1 MKKFLSIFNILSFLL
16 LSCTIWERFF
26 VDDYYFDDERK
37 IIESGFKFL
46 TDPFGDIIFT
56 YISVVILSVLIFV
69 ILLFLRKV
77 KSSFYIVSTVYNL
90 IIAIPI
96 FNMYNYALAVNPF
109 GFIEYNHLCN
119 YMFPWSFCLFCCML
133 SGILLL
139 VYTLFLKTK
148 HLFKDDVVSEVK
160 KRKIKKISL
169 ISVSSFLAFYLLN
182 CVYLSFKVKNILDES
197 YATYGEVN
205 KFPDDISDLNFL
217 RMRIRSDYY
226 KDKSK
231 ITYEEKW
238 CSFPISLIILNKART
253 WYGCKY
259 KSNLCHN
266 LHSSVVVNLEFKNF
280 RWVITDVITL
290 P

>member
-1 MKKFLSIFNILSFLL
+1 MFVSYII
-16 LSCTIWERFF
+16 CERLFI
-26 VDDYYFDDERK
+26 DDYYFDDERK
-37 IIESGFKFL
+37 SIESGFEFF
-46 TDPFGDIIFT
+46 TNPFGDIIFT
-56 YISVVILSVLIFV
+56 YISVVILSVLIFI

-139 VYTLFLKTK
+139 VYILFLKTK
-148 HLFKDDVVSEVK
+148 HLFKDDTI
-160 KRKIKKISL
+160 RKVKKISL

-182 CVYLSFKVKNILDES
+182 CVYLSFKIKNIANES
-197 YATYGEVN
+197 YETYGEIN
-205 KFPDDISDLNFL
+205 KFPDDISDLDFL
-217 RMRIRSDYY
+217 RMRIRDDYK
-226 KDKSK
+226 KDE

-238 CSFPISLIILNKART
+238 FSFPISLIILNKARA
-253 WYGCKY
+253 WYWYEY
-259 KSNLCHN
+259 KSNEDSTRTDFHFP
-266 LHSSVVVNLEFKNF
+266 VVVDLEFKNF
-280 RWVITDVITL
+280 RWVITEVIDR

>member
-16 LSCTIWERFF
+16 LSYIICKRLFIDE
-26 VDDYYFDDERK
+26 YYFDDGRK
-37 IIESGFKFL
+37 IIESGFKFF
-46 TDPFGDIIFT
+46 TDPFGDIIST
-56 YISVVILSVLIFV
+56 YVCVVALSFLVFIV
-69 ILLFLRKV
+69 LLFLRKV

-148 HLFKDDVVSEVK
+148 HLFKDDTI
-160 KRKIKKISL
+160 RKVKKISI

-182 CVYLSFKVKNILDES
+182 CVYLSFKIKNIANES
-197 YATYGEVN
+197 YETYGEIN
-205 KFPDDISDLNFL
+205 KFPDDISDLDFL
-217 RMRIRSDYY
+217 RMNIRSDYY
-226 KDKSK
+226 KDKGK
-231 ITYEEKW
+231 IAYEEKW
-238 CSFPISLIILNKART
+238 FSFPISLIILNKAKA
-253 WYGCKY
+253 WYWYEY
-259 KSNLCHN
+259 KSDKG
-266 LHSSVVVNLEFKNF
+266 STRTEFYFPVVVDLEFKNF
-280 RWVITDVITL
+280 RWVITEVIDH

>member
-1 MKKFLSIFNILSFLL
+1 MKKFLSIFNILSFLFISYIL
-16 LSCTIWERFF
+16 RIKLSA
-26 VDDYYFDDERK
+26 DDYYFDDERK

-56 YISVVILSVLIFV
+56 YISVVILSVLIFI

-148 HLFKDDVVSEVK
+148 HLFKDDTI
-160 KRKIKKISL
+160 RKVKKISL
-169 ISVSSFLAFYLLN
+169 ISVSSFLAFYLLS
-182 CVYLSFKVKNILDES
+182 CVYLSFKIKNIANES
-197 YATYGEVN
+197 YETYGKVN

-226 KDKSK
+226 KDKGK

-238 CSFPISLIILNKART
+238 FSFPISLIILNKAKA
-253 WYGCKY
+253 WYWYEY
-259 KSNLCHN
+259 KSDKGSTRTDFHFP
-266 LHSSVVVNLEFKNF
+266 VVVDLEFKNF
-280 RWVITDVITL
+280 RWVITEVFDR

>member
-1 MKKFLSIFNILSFLL
+1 MKKFLSIFNILSFLFISYIL
-16 LSCTIWERFF
+16 RIKLPA
-26 VDDYYFDDERK
+26 DDYYFDDERK

-148 HLFKDDVVSEVK
+148 HLFKDDTI
-160 KRKIKKISL
+160 RKVKKISL
-169 ISVSSFLAFYLLN
+169 ISVSSFLAFYLIN
-182 CVYLSFKVKNILDES
+182 CVYLSFKIKNIANES
-197 YATYGEVN
+197 YETYGEIN
-205 KFPDDISDLNFL
+205 KFPDDISDLDFL
-217 RMRIRSDYY
+217 RMNIRSDYY
-226 KDKSK
+226 KDKGK
-231 ITYEEKW
+231 IAYEEKW
-238 CSFPISLIILNKART
+238 FSFPISLIILNKAKA
-253 WYGCKY
+253 WYWYEY
-259 KSNLCHN
+259 KSDKGSTRTDFHFP
-266 LHSSVVVNLEFKNF
+266 VVVDLEFKNF
-280 RWVITDVITL
+280 RWVITEVITGA
-290 P
+290 

>member
-1 MKKFLSIFNILSFLL
+1 MKKFLSIFNILSFLFISYIL
-16 LSCTIWERFF
+16 RIKLPA
-26 VDDYYFDDERK
+26 DDYYFDDERK

-56 YISVVILSVLIFV
+56 YISVVILSVLIFI

-148 HLFKDDVVSEVK
+148 HLFKDDTI
-160 KRKIKKISL
+160 RKVKKISL

-182 CVYLSFKVKNILDES
+182 CVYLSFKIKNIANES
-197 YATYGEVN
+197 YETYGEIN
-205 KFPDDISDLNFL
+205 KFPDDISDLDFL
-217 RMRIRSDYY
+217 RMNIRSDYY
-226 KDKSK
+226 KDKGK
-231 ITYEEKW
+231 IAYEEKW
-238 CSFPISLIILNKART
+238 FSFPISLIILNKAKA
-253 WYGCKY
+253 WYWYEY
-259 KSNLCHN
+259 KSDKGSTRTDFHFP
-266 LHSSVVVNLEFKNF
+266 VVVDLEFKNF
-280 RWVITDVITL
+280 RWVITEVITGA
-290 P
+290 

>member
-1 MKKFLSIFNILSFLL
+1 MKKFLSIFNILSFLFISYIL
-16 LSCTIWERFF
+16 RIKLSA
-26 VDDYYFDDERK
+26 DDYYFDDERK

-56 YISVVILSVLIFV
+56 YISVVILSVLIFI

-96 FNMYNYALAVNPF
+96 FNMYNYALTVNPF
-109 GFIEYNHLCN
+109 RFIEYNHLCN
-119 YMFPWSFCLFCCML
+119 YMFPWSVCLFCCML

-148 HLFKDDVVSEVK
+148 HLFKDDTI
-160 KRKIKKISL
+160 RKVKKISL

-182 CVYLSFKVKNILDES
+182 CVYLSFKIKNIANES
-197 YATYGEVN
+197 YETYGKVN

-217 RMRIRSDYY
+217 RMNIRSDYY
-226 KDKSK
+226 KDKGK
-231 ITYEEKW
+231 IAYEEKW
-238 CSFPISLIILNKART
+238 FSFPISLIILNKAKA
-253 WYGCKY
+253 WYWYEY
-259 KSNLCHN
+259 KSNKNSTRTDFHFP
-266 LHSSVVVNLEFKNF
+266 VVVDLEFKNF
-280 RWVITDVITL
+280 RWVITEVFDR

>member
-1 MKKFLSIFNILSFLL
+1 MKKFLSIFNILSFLFISYIL
-16 LSCTIWERFF
+16 RIKLPA
-26 VDDYYFDDERK
+26 DDYYFDDERK

-56 YISVVILSVLIFV
+56 YISVVILSVLIFI

-148 HLFKDDVVSEVK
+148 HLFKDDTI
-160 KRKIKKISL
+160 RKVKKISL
-169 ISVSSFLAFYLLN
+169 ISVSSFLAFYLIN
-182 CVYLSFKVKNILDES
+182 CVYLSFKIKNIANES
-197 YATYGEVN
+197 YETYGEIN
-205 KFPDDISDLNFL
+205 KFPDDISDLDFL
-217 RMRIRSDYY
+217 RMNIRSDYY
-226 KDKSK
+226 KDKGK
-231 ITYEEKW
+231 IAYEEKW
-238 CSFPISLIILNKART
+238 FSFPISLIILNKAKA
-253 WYGCKY
+253 WYWYEY
-259 KSNLCHN
+259 KSDKGSTRTDFHFP
-266 LHSSVVVNLEFKNF
+266 VVVDLEFKNF
-280 RWVITDVITL
+280 RWVITEVITGA
-290 P
+290 

>member
-16 LSCTIWERFF
+16 LSYIICERLFI
-26 VDDYYFDDERK
+26 DDYYFDDERK

-56 YISVVILSVLIFV
+56 YISVMILSVLIFI

-77 KSSFYIVSTVYNL
+77 KSSFYILSTVCNL

-148 HLFKDDVVSEVK
+148 HLFKDDTI
-160 KRKIKKISL
+160 RKVKKISL

-182 CVYLSFKVKNILDES
+182 CVYLSFKIKNIANES
-197 YATYGEVN
+197 YKTYGKVN

-217 RMRIRSDYY
+217 RMRIRRDYY
-226 KDKSK
+226 KDE

-238 CSFPISLIILNKART
+238 CSFPISLIILNKAKA
-253 WYGCKY
+253 WYWYEY
-259 KSNLCHN
+259 KSDKGSTRTDFHFP
-266 LHSSVVVNLEFKNF
+266 VVVDLEFKNF
-280 RWVITDVITL
+280 RWVITEVFDR

>member
-16 LSCTIWERFF
+16 LSYIICERLFI
-26 VDDYYFDDERK
+26 DDYYFDDERK

-56 YISVVILSVLIFV
+56 YISVMILSVLIFI

-77 KSSFYIVSTVYNL
+77 KSSFYILSTVCNL

-148 HLFKDDVVSEVK
+148 HLFKDDTI
-160 KRKIKKISL
+160 RKVKKISL

-182 CVYLSFKVKNILDES
+182 CVYLSFKIKNIANES
-197 YATYGEVN
+197 YETYGKVN

-217 RMRIRSDYY
+217 RMRIRRDYY
-226 KDKSK
+226 KDE

-238 CSFPISLIILNKART
+238 CSFPISLIILNKAKA
-253 WYGCKY
+253 WYWYEY
-259 KSNLCHN
+259 KSDKGSTRTDFHFP
-266 LHSSVVVNLEFKNF
+266 VVVDLEFKNF
-280 RWVITDVITL
+280 RWVITEVFDR

>member
-16 LSCTIWERFF
+16 LSYIICERLFI
-26 VDDYYFDDERK
+26 DDYYLDDERK

-56 YISVVILSVLIFV
+56 YISVVILSFLVFIV
-69 ILLFLRKV
+69 LLFLRKV
-77 KSSFYIVSTVYNL
+77 KSSFYILSTVCNL

-109 GFIEYNHLCN
+109 GFIEYSHLCN

-148 HLFKDDVVSEVK
+148 HLFKDDTI
-160 KRKIKKISL
+160 RKVKKISL

-182 CVYLSFKVKNILDES
+182 CVYLSFKIKNIANES
-197 YATYGEVN
+197 YETYGKVN

-226 KDKSK
+226 KDKGK

-238 CSFPISLIILNKART
+238 FSFPISLIILNKARA
-253 WYGCKY
+253 WYWYEY
-259 KSNLCHN
+259 KSNEDSTRTDFHFP
-266 LHSSVVVNLEFKNF
+266 VVVDLEFKNF
-280 RWVITDVITL
+280 RWVITEVFDR

>member
-1 MKKFLSIFNILSFLL
+1 MKKFLSIFNILSFLFISYIL
-16 LSCTIWERFF
+16 RIKLPA
-26 VDDYYFDDERK
+26 DDYYFDDERK

-56 YISVVILSVLIFV
+56 YISVVILSVLIFI

-109 GFIEYNHLCN
+109 RFIEYNHLCN

-148 HLFKDDVVSEVK
+148 HLFKDDTI
-160 KRKIKKISL
+160 RKVKKISL

-182 CVYLSFKVKNILDES
+182 CVYLSFKIKNIANES
-197 YATYGEVN
+197 YETYGEIN
-205 KFPDDISDLNFL
+205 KFPDDISDLDFL
-217 RMRIRSDYY
+217 RMNIRSDYY
-226 KDKSK
+226 KDKGK
-231 ITYEEKW
+231 IAYEEKW
-238 CSFPISLIILNKART
+238 FSFPISLIILNKARA
-253 WYGCKY
+253 WYWYEY
-259 KSNLCHN
+259 KSNENSTRTDFHFP
-266 LHSSVVVNLEFKNF
+266 VVVDLEFKNF
-280 RWVITDVITL
+280 RWVITEVITGA
-290 P
+290 

>member
-16 LSCTIWERFF
+16 LSYIICERLFI
-26 VDDYYFDDERK
+26 DDYYFDDERK

-56 YISVVILSVLIFV
+56 YISVVILSVLIFI

-77 KSSFYIVSTVYNL
+77 KSSFSIVSTVYNL

-148 HLFKDDVVSEVK
+148 HLFKDDTI
-160 KRKIKKISL
+160 RKVKKISL
-169 ISVSSFLAFYLLN
+169 ISVSSFLAFYLLS
-182 CVYLSFKVKNILDES
+182 CV
-197 YATYGEVN
+197 
-205 KFPDDISDLNFL
+205 
-217 RMRIRSDYY
+217 
-226 KDKSK
+226 
-231 ITYEEKW
+231 
-238 CSFPISLIILNKART
+238 
-253 WYGCKY
+253 
-259 KSNLCHN
+259 
-266 LHSSVVVNLEFKNF
+266 
-280 RWVITDVITL
+280 
-290 P
+290 

>member
-1 MKKFLSIFNILSFLL
+1 MKKFLSIFNILSFLFISYIL
-16 LSCTIWERFF
+16 RIKLPA
-26 VDDYYFDDERK
+26 DDYYFDDERK

-56 YISVVILSVLIFV
+56 YISVVILSVLIFI

-77 KSSFYIVSTVYNL
+77 KSSFYILSTVCNL
-90 IIAIPI
+90 IITIPI

-148 HLFKDDVVSEVK
+148 HLFKDDTI
-160 KRKIKKISL
+160 RKVKKISL

-182 CVYLSFKVKNILDES
+182 CVYLSFKIKNIANES
-197 YATYGEVN
+197 YETYGKVN

-226 KDKSK
+226 KDKGK

-238 CSFPISLIILNKART
+238 FSFPISLIILNKAKA
-253 WYGCKY
+253 WYWYEY
-259 KSNLCHN
+259 KSNENSTRTDFHFP
-266 LHSSVVVNLEFKNF
+266 VVVDLEFKNF
-280 RWVITDVITL
+280 RWVITEVFDR

>member
-1 MKKFLSIFNILSFLL
+1 MKKFLSIFNILSFLFISYIL
-16 LSCTIWERFF
+16 RIKLPA
-26 VDDYYFDDERK
+26 DDYYFDDERK

-56 YISVVILSVLIFV
+56 YISVVILSVLIFI

-148 HLFKDDVVSEVK
+148 HLFKDDTI
-160 KRKIKKISL
+160 RKVKKISL

-182 CVYLSFKVKNILDES
+182 CVYLSFKIKNIANES
-197 YATYGEVN
+197 YETYGKVN

-226 KDKSK
+226 KDKGK

-238 CSFPISLIILNKART
+238 FSFPISLIILNKARA
-253 WYGCKY
+253 WYWYEY
-259 KSNLCHN
+259 KSNENSTRTDFHFP
-266 LHSSVVVNLEFKNF
+266 VVVDLEFKNF
-280 RWVITDVITL
+280 RWVITEVITGA
-290 P
+290 

>member
-16 LSCTIWERFF
+16 LSYIICKRLFIDE
-26 VDDYYFDDERK
+26 YYFDDERK
-37 IIESGFKFL
+37 IIESGFKFF
-46 TDPFGDIIFT
+46 TDPFGDIIST
-56 YISVVILSVLIFV
+56 YVCVVALSFLVFIV
-69 ILLFLRKV
+69 LLFLRKV
-77 KSSFYIVSTVYNL
+77 KSSFYILSTVCNL

-148 HLFKDDVVSEVK
+148 HLFKDATI
-160 KRKIKKISL
+160 RKVKKISL

-182 CVYLSFKVKNILDES
+182 CVYLSFKIKNIANES
-197 YATYGEVN
+197 YETYGEIN
-205 KFPDDISDLNFL
+205 KFPDDISDLDFL
-217 RMRIRSDYY
+217 RMRIRSDY
-226 KDKSK
+226 KKSE

-238 CSFPISLIILNKART
+238 FSFPISLIILNKAKA
-253 WYGCKY
+253 WYWYEY
-259 KSNLCHN
+259 KSNEDSTRTDFHFP
-266 LHSSVVVNLEFKNF
+266 VVVDLEFKNF
-280 RWVITDVITL
+280 RWVITEVITGA
-290 P
+290 

>member
-1 MKKFLSIFNILSFLL
+1 MKKFLSIFNILSFLFISYIL
-16 LSCTIWERFF
+16 RIKLPA
-26 VDDYYFDDERK
+26 DDYYFDDERK

-56 YISVVILSVLIFV
+56 YISVVILSVLIFI

-148 HLFKDDVVSEVK
+148 HLFKDDTI
-160 KRKIKKISL
+160 RKVKKISL
-169 ISVSSFLAFYLLN
+169 ISVSLFLAFYLLN
-182 CVYLSFKVKNILDES
+182 CVYLSFKIKNIANES
-197 YATYGEVN
+197 YETYGEIN
-205 KFPDDISDLNFL
+205 KFPDDISDLDFL
-217 RMRIRSDYY
+217 RMNIRSDYY
-226 KDKSK
+226 KDKGK
-231 ITYEEKW
+231 IAYEEKW
-238 CSFPISLIILNKART
+238 FSFPISLIILNKAKAWYWYEYKGNKNSTRT
-253 WYGCKY
+253 DF
-259 KSNLCHN
+259 HFP
-266 LHSSVVVNLEFKNF
+266 VVVDLEFKNF
-280 RWVITDVITL
+280 RWVITEVFDR

>member
-16 LSCTIWERFF
+16 LSYIICKRLFIDE
-26 VDDYYFDDERK
+26 YYFDDGRK
-37 IIESGFKFL
+37 IIGSGFKFF
-46 TDPFGDIIFT
+46 TDPFGDIIST
-56 YISVVILSVLIFV
+56 YVCVVALSFLVFIV
-69 ILLFLRKV
+69 LLFLRKV

-148 HLFKDDVVSEVK
+148 HLFKDDTI
-160 KRKIKKISL
+160 RKVKKISL

-182 CVYLSFKVKNILDES
+182 CVYLSFKIKNIANES
-197 YATYGEVN
+197 YETYGEIN
-205 KFPDDISDLNFL
+205 KFPDDISDLDFL
-217 RMRIRSDYY
+217 RMNIRSDYY
-226 KDKSK
+226 KDKGK
-231 ITYEEKW
+231 IAYEEKW
-238 CSFPISLIILNKART
+238 FSFPISLIILNKAKA
-253 WYGCKY
+253 WYWYEY
-259 KSNLCHN
+259 KSDKGSTRTDFHFP
-266 LHSSVVVNLEFKNF
+266 VVVDLEFKNF
-280 RWVITDVITL
+280 RWVITEVFDR

>member
-16 LSCTIWERFF
+16 LSYIICKRLFIDE
-26 VDDYYFDDERK
+26 YYFDDERK

-148 HLFKDDVVSEVK
+148 HLFKDDTI
-160 KRKIKKISL
+160 RKVKKISL
-169 ISVSSFLAFYLLN
+169 ISVSSFLAFYLIN
-182 CVYLSFKVKNILDES
+182 CVYLSFKIKNIANES
-197 YATYGEVN
+197 YETYGEIN
-205 KFPDDISDLNFL
+205 KFPDDISDLDFL
-217 RMRIRSDYY
+217 RMNIRSDYY
-226 KDKSK
+226 KDKGK
-231 ITYEEKW
+231 IAYEEKW
-238 CSFPISLIILNKART
+238 FSFPISLIILNKAKA
-253 WYGCKY
+253 WYWYEY
-259 KSNLCHN
+259 KSDKGSTRTDFHFP
-266 LHSSVVVNLEFKNF
+266 VVVDLEFKNF
-280 RWVITDVITL
+280 RWVITEVFDR